1 MVVKAYVLNTHKGS
15 FVSFEKKINCRG
27 KVRTNL
33 VKEKIR
39 KVWISRGFQPINLP
53 IIFIKPETL
62 NNISQKLKRKPVE
75 IEIDIRELLGFNSLK
90 EALLKEFTS

>member
-1 MVVKAYVLNTHKGS
+1 MLVKCYVLNTYKGS
-15 FVSFEKKINCRG
+15 FVSFSQKIPCKG
-27 KVRTNL
+27 KIKTNL

-39 KVWISRGFQPINLP
+39 KTWISKGFQPINLP

-62 NNISQKLKRKPVE
+62 SSISKRLNRKPVE
-75 IEIDIRELLGFNSLK
+75 LEINISEILSFNSLK